1 MTDTSTLGTTTSGP
15 RQRHRRLRAWIWG
28 SVAGLAGLG
37 LLFIVAVLS
46 CIPAKIPES
55 GSRQRV
61 LFYAAPTDLRP
72 GEPLDAPDLEERL
85 QRLDYRRAAEPG
97 HPGEYSLGPGGGV
110 VFLRPFRYPGRDF
123 PGGRVMIRFIEGR
136 ISRAEPLGAIP
147 AGHLRAEP
155 LGARQAGDLRA
166 QPLYA
171 MSAGDLRVEP
181 ERIAGFEGE
190 TGAVL
195 KPLRLDEVRKA
206 TEKATRLL
214 VPTLI
219 AVEDRRFSY
228 HPGIDPIGLT
238 RAFVNNLRP
247 GAQPQGGSTLT
258 QQLARSLFL
267 HNRRTLFR
275 KATEAVLAVAL
286 EVRYSKDEIL
296 EAYLNAIYWGTWG
309 PMEIRGAREASQYY
323 LGCDL
328 AKADIAGIA
337 LLVGIIPAPNA
348 FNPYHSP
355 AKAKQR
361 RDLVLRRMRE
371 SDLISEAELRRA
383 LAQPLPSA
391 RAPIRSADASYFLDG
406 AREEV
411 ERRAGP
417 RVLDRP
423 GTAIFTTMDPRD
435 QAAAVKAVTD
445 GLAALERDHK
455 KLRRKDSPLQAAVVS
470 IDPRFGTVRALVGGR
485 DFLLHPFNR
494 AIKAKRQPG
503 SLFKPFVYLAAFRE
517 RTRADG
523 SSWTPRTI
531 LEDEPYEVKAGRKF
545 WRPKNYDQQFRGR
558 VSLRD
563 ALEHSLNVPTARV
576 AMEVG
581 IPRVAEVARDLG
593 IQSTLREVPSLC
605 LGTSEVSL
613 LEITGAYAGLADG
626 GRARAPTML
635 IGILD
640 PDGREVPLAPLEDPR
655 GVEAPEAYLTTSLL
669 QGVINEGT
677 GSRARS
683 LKVRGAVAGK
693 TGTTDDYKDAWFVGY
708 TPCRAVGTWVG
719 FDRNQ
724 VVGLSGAAAALPIWA
739 AAMAGAEGRNGDGS
753 FDRPPEVVRVAIDPE
768 TGELAGEECPQ
779 SVEEDFL
786 AGTEPDQP
794 CSLHA
799 PPGVITR
806 MRRWFGL

>member
-1 MTDTSTLGTTTSGP
+1 MNDTPSPASVASGAQK
-15 RQRHRRLRAWIWG
+15 RRRRLRAWLWG
-28 SVAGLAGLG
+28 LVLGVAGLG
-37 LLFIVAVLS
+37 LLFVIGVLS

-55 GSRQRV
+55 GSRQQV

-72 GEPLDAPDLEERL
+72 GEPLDTRDLEERL
-85 QRLDYRRAAEPG
+85 RRLDYRRAAEPDA
-97 HPGEYSLGPGGGV
+97 PGEYSLGPGGGT

-123 PGGRVMIRFIEGR
+123 PGGRVMVRFIEGR
-136 ISRAEPLGAIP
+136 ISRAEPL
-147 AGHLRAEP
+147 
-155 LGARQAGDLRA
+155 D
-166 QPLYA
+166 A

-195 KPLRLDEVRKA
+195 KPLRLDEVETA
-206 TEKATRLL
+206 TPLL

-219 AVEDRRFSY
+219 AVEDRRFWH
-228 HPGIDPIGLT
+228 HPGIDAIGLA
-238 RAFVNNLRP
+238 RAVVNNLRP
-247 GAQPQGGSTLT
+247 GSQQQGGSTLT

-267 HNRRTLFR
+267 HNRKTLFR
-275 KATEAVLAVAL
+275 KANEAVLAVAL
-286 EVRYSKDEIL
+286 EVRYSKREIL

-309 PMEIRGAREASQYY
+309 AMEIRGAREASQYY

-328 AKADIAGIA
+328 AKADIGGIA

-348 FNPYHSP
+348 FNPYHAP

-361 RDLVLRRMRE
+361 RDLVLHRMRE
-371 SDLISEAELRRA
+371 NDLISEADLRRA
-383 LAQPLPSA
+383 LTQPLPSA
-391 RAPIRSADASYFLDG
+391 RAPMRSADASYFLDA
-406 AREEV
+406 ARAEV

-423 GTAIFTTMDPRD
+423 GTAVFTTMDPRD
-435 QAAAVKAVTD
+435 QSAAVKAVAE
-445 GLAALERDHK
+445 GLATLERDHK
-455 KLRRKDSPLQAAVVS
+455 KLRRKDNQLQAAVVS
-470 IDPRFGTVRALVGGR
+470 IDPRTGTVRALVGGR

-494 AIKAKRQPG
+494 AIDAKRQPG

-517 RTRADG
+517 RTREDG
-523 SSWTPRTI
+523 TPWTPRTMVN
-531 LEDEPYEVKAGRKF
+531 DEPYEVKAGRKT
-545 WRPKNYDQQFRGR
+545 WRPKNYDQQFRGPVTVR
-558 VSLRD
+558 H

-593 IQSTLREVPSLC
+593 IQSKLREVPSLC

-613 LEITGAYAGLADG
+613 MEITGAYAGLADG
-626 GRARAPTML
+626 GRARAATML

-640 PDGREVPLAPLEDPR
+640 PDGREVPIAPLEDPR

-669 QGVINEGT
+669 EGVIEEGT

-683 LKVRGAVAGK
+683 LGVRGAVAGK
-693 TGTTDDYKDAWFVGY
+693 TGTTDDYRDAWFVGY
-708 TPCRAVGTWVG
+708 TPCRAVGAWVG

-724 VVGLSGAAAALPIWA
+724 AVGLSGAAAALPIWA
-739 AAMAGAEGRNGDGS
+739 AAMAGAEGRNGDGR
-753 FDRPPEVVRVAIDPE
+753 FDRPPGVVRVAIDPE
-768 TGELAGEECPQ
+768 SGELYGEDCYQ

-794 CSLHA
+794 CSLHSS
-799 PPGVITR
+799 PGPITR

>member
-1 MTDTSTLGTTTSGP
+1 MRVWL
-15 RQRHRRLRAWIWG
+15 WG
-28 SVAGLAGLG
+28 LVAGVAGLG
-37 LLFIVAVLS
+37 LLFVVGVLS

-72 GEPLDAPDLEERL
+72 GEPLDTRDLEERL
-85 QRLDYRRAAEPG
+85 RRLDYRRAAEP
-97 HPGEYSLGPGGGV
+97 HAPGEYSLGPGGGV
-110 VFLRPFRYPGRDF
+110 VFLRPFRYPGRNF
-123 PGGRVMIRFIEGR
+123 PGGRVMVRFIEGR
-136 ISRAEPLGAIP
+136 ISRAEPLDPIS
-147 AGHLRAEP
+147 AE
-155 LGARQAGDLRA
+155 
-166 QPLYA
+166 
-171 MSAGDLRVEP
+171 DLRVEP

-195 KPLRLDEVRKA
+195 KPLRLEEA
-206 TEKATRLL
+206 PPLL
-214 VPTLI
+214 VQSLI
-219 AVEDRRFSY
+219 AVEDHRFWH
-228 HPGIDPIGLT
+228 HPGIDPFGLA
-238 RAFVNNLRP
+238 RAFVNNLRRGGP
-247 GAQPQGGSTLT
+247 QQGGSTLT

-286 EVRYSKDEIL
+286 EARYSKREIL

-309 PMEIRGAREASQYY
+309 AMEIRGAREASQYY

-328 AKADIAGIA
+328 AKADVAGIA

-348 FNPYHSP
+348 FTPYRSA

-371 SDLISEAELRRA
+371 TGLISEADLRRS
-383 LAQPLPSA
+383 LAQPLPSV
-391 RAPIRSADASYFLDG
+391 RAPVRSADASYFLDG
-406 AREEV
+406 ARAEV

-417 RVLDRP
+417 KILDRP
-423 GTAIFTTMDPRD
+423 GTAVFTTMDPRD
-435 QAAAVKAVTD
+435 QAAAVKAVTE

-470 IDPRFGTVRALVGGR
+470 IDPRTGTVRALVGGR

-494 AIKAKRQPG
+494 AVDAKRQPG

-517 RTRADG
+517 RTREDG
-523 SSWTPRTI
+523 TPWTPRTI
-531 LEDEPYEVKAGRKF
+531 LSDEPYEVKAGRKT
-545 WRPKNYDQQFRGR
+545 WRPKNYDQQFQGP
-558 VSLRD
+558 VTLRQ

-581 IPRVAEVARDLG
+581 IRRVAEVARDLG

-626 GRARAPTML
+626 GRARAATML

-640 PDGREVPLAPLEDPR
+640 PDGRDVPLAPLEDPR

-669 QGVINEGT
+669 EGVIAEGT

-683 LKVRGAVAGK
+683 LGVRGAVAGK

-724 VVGLSGAAAALPIWA
+724 AVGLSGAAAALPIWA
-739 AAMAGAEGRNGDGS
+739 AAMAGAEGRNGDGR
-753 FDRPPEVVRVAIDPE
+753 FDRPPEVVRVAIDPQS
-768 TGELAGEECPQ
+768 GELAGEECPQ

-786 AGTEPDQP
+786 TGTEPDQP

-799 PPGVITR
+799 SPGVITR
-806 MRRWFGL
+806 MGRWFGL

>member
-1 MTDTSTLGTTTSGP
+1 MTITSSQVPPTPARRKP
-15 RQRHRRLRAWIWG
+15 RRRWRAWLWG
-28 SVAGLAGLG
+28 SLASLAGLG
-37 LLFIVAVLS
+37 LLFVVTVLS
-46 CIPAKIPES
+46 CIPPKIPDS

-61 LFYAAPTDLRP
+61 IFYAAPTQLRP
-72 GEPLDAPDLEERL
+72 GEPLDTRDLEDRL
-85 QRLDYRRAAEPG
+85 RRLDYRRAADPG
-97 HPGEYSLGPGGGV
+97 QPGEYNLGPGGGV

-123 PGGRVMIRFIEGR
+123 PGGRVMVRFIEGR
-136 ISRAEPLGAIP
+136 ISRAEPLAP
-147 AGHLRAEP
+147 MPPE
-155 LGARQAGDLRA
+155 
-166 QPLYA
+166 
-171 MSAGDLRVEP
+171 DLRVEP

-190 TGAVL
+190 TAAVL
-195 KPLRLDEVRKA
+195 KPLKLGEA
-206 TEKATRLL
+206 PPLL
-214 VPTLI
+214 VKSLI
-219 AVEDRRFSY
+219 AVEDHRFEH
-228 HPGIDPIGLT
+228 HPGIDPIGLG
-238 RAFVNNLRP
+238 RAVINNLRR
-247 GAQPQGGSTLT
+247 GAPQQGGSTLT

-267 HNRRTLFR
+267 HNRKTVFR

-309 PMEIRGAREASQYY
+309 AMEIRGAREASQYY

-328 AKADIAGIA
+328 AKADVAGIA

-371 SDLISEAELRRA
+371 TSLISDADLRRA
-383 LAQPLPSA
+383 LAQPLPSL
-391 RAPIRSADASYFLDG
+391 RAPMRSAEASYFLDA
-406 AREEV
+406 ARAEV

-455 KLRRKDSPLQAAVVS
+455 KLRRKDNPLQAAVVS
-470 IDPRFGTVRALVGGR
+470 IDPRKGTVRALVGGR

-494 AIKAKRQPG
+494 AMDAKRQPG

-517 RTRADG
+517 RTRDDG
-523 SSWTPRTI
+523 TFWTPCTM
-531 LEDEPYEVKAGRKF
+531 LEDEPYEVKAGRRT
-545 WRPKNYDQQFRGR
+545 WRPQNYDRQFRGPITVR
-558 VSLRD
+558 H

-581 IPRVAEVARDLG
+581 IPRVAEAARDLG
-593 IQSTLREVPSLC
+593 ILSPLREVPSLC

-626 GRARAPTML
+626 GRARAATML
-635 IGILD
+635 LGILD
-640 PDGREVPLAPLEDPR
+640 PDGREVPLARLEDPR
-655 GVEAPEAYLTTSLL
+655 GVDAPEAYLVTSLL
-669 QGVINEGT
+669 EGVIDEGT

-683 LKVRGAVAGK
+683 LGVRGAVAGK

-708 TPCRAVGTWVG
+708 TPCRAVGAWVG
-719 FDRNQ
+719 FDRVQ

-739 AAMAGAEGRNGDGS
+739 AAMAGAEGREGDGP
-753 FDRPPEVVRVAIDPE
+753 FDRPPEVVRVAIDPLS
-768 TGELAGEECPQ
+768 GELASDVCPQ
-779 SVEEDFL
+779 AVEEDFL

-799 PPGVITR
+799 SPGVFTR
-806 MRRWFGL
+806 MRRWLGL

>member
-1 MTDTSTLGTTTSGP
+1 MSTTSPQPPLPSGSRKP
-15 RQRHRRLRAWIWG
+15 RRRLRAWVWG
-28 SVAGLAGLG
+28 AVGGLAGLG
-37 LLFIVAVLS
+37 LVFVVAVLS

-61 LFYAAPTDLRP
+61 LFYAAPTDLRA
-72 GEPLDAPDLEERL
+72 GEPLDTRDLEERL
-85 QRLDYRRAAEPG
+85 RRLDYHRAAEPG
-97 HPGEYSLGPGGGV
+97 RPGEYNLGPGGGI
-110 VFLRPFRYPGRDF
+110 VFLRPFRYPGREF
-123 PGGRVMIRFIEGR
+123 PGGRVMVRFIEGR
-136 ISRAEPLGAIP
+136 ISRAEPLDAM
-147 AGHLRAEP
+147 A
-155 LGARQAGDLRA
+155 AGDV
-166 QPLYA
+166 
-171 MSAGDLRVEP
+171 RVEP

-190 TGAVL
+190 TAAVL
-195 KPLRLDEVRKA
+195 KPLKLEEA
-206 TEKATRLL
+206 PPLL
-214 VPTLI
+214 VKSLI
-219 AVEDRRFSY
+219 AVEDHRFYS
-228 HPGIDPIGLT
+228 HPGIDPIGLA
-238 RAFVNNLRP
+238 RAAVSNLRRAAP
-247 GAQPQGGSTLT
+247 QQGGSTLT

-267 HNRRTLFR
+267 HNRKTVFR

-286 EVRYSKDEIL
+286 EVRYSKNEIL

-309 PMEIRGAREASQYY
+309 AMEIRGAREASQYY

-328 AKADIAGIA
+328 AKADVAGIA

-348 FNPYHSP
+348 FGPYRSP

-371 SDLISEAELRRA
+371 VGLISEADLRQA

-391 RAPIRSADASYFLDG
+391 RAPMRSAEASYFLDA
-406 AREEV
+406 ARAEV

-423 GTAIFTTMDPRD
+423 GTAIFTTMDSRD

-445 GLAALERDHK
+445 GLAALERDHR
-455 KLRRKDSPLQAAVVS
+455 KLRRKDSPLQAAAVS
-470 IDPRFGTVRALVGGR
+470 IDPRTGTVRALVGGR

-494 AIKAKRQPG
+494 AMEAKRQPG

-517 RTRADG
+517 REREDG
-523 SSWTPRTI
+523 TPWTPQTVI
-531 LEDEPYEVKAGRKF
+531 EDEPYEVKAGRKT
-545 WRPKNYDQQFRGR
+545 WRPKNYDEQFRGPVTVR
-558 VSLRD
+558 Q

-593 IQSTLREVPSLC
+593 IQSKLHEVPSLC

-613 LEITGAYAGLADG
+613 MEITGAYAGLADG
-626 GRARAPTML
+626 GRARASTML
-635 IGILD
+635 LGILD
-640 PDGREVPLAPLEDPR
+640 PDGHEVPLASLDDPR

-669 QGVINEGT
+669 EGVIDEGT

-683 LKVRGAVAGK
+683 LGVRGAVAGK

-708 TPCRAVGTWVG
+708 TPCRALGIWVG

-724 VVGLSGAAAALPIWA
+724 AVGLSGAAAALPIWA
-739 AAMAGAEGRNGDGS
+739 AAMAGSEGRNGDGQ

-768 TGELAGEECPQ
+768 TGELADVQCPQ

-794 CSLHA
+794 CSVHA
-799 PPGVITR
+799 SPGVITR
-806 MRRWFGL
+806 MRRWLGL

>member
-1 MTDTSTLGTTTSGP
+1 MIDTSNQAPATSGP
-15 RQRHRRLRAWIWG
+15 RKRHPRLRVWLWG
-28 SVAGLAGLG
+28 LVAGVAGLG
-37 LLFIVAVLS
+37 LLFVVGVLS

-72 GEPLDAPDLEERL
+72 GEPLDTRDLEERL
-85 QRLDYRRAAEPG
+85 RRLDYRRAAEP
-97 HPGEYSLGPGGGV
+97 HAPGEYSLGPGGGV
-110 VFLRPFRYPGRDF
+110 VFLRPFRYPGRNF
-123 PGGRVMIRFIEGR
+123 PGGRVMVRFIEGR
-136 ISRAEPLGAIP
+136 ISRAEPLDPIS
-147 AGHLRAEP
+147 AE
-155 LGARQAGDLRA
+155 
-166 QPLYA
+166 
-171 MSAGDLRVEP
+171 DLRVEP

-195 KPLRLDEVRKA
+195 KPLRLEEA
-206 TEKATRLL
+206 PPLL
-214 VPTLI
+214 VQSLI
-219 AVEDRRFSY
+219 AVEDHRFWH
-228 HPGIDPIGLT
+228 HPGIDPFGLA
-238 RAFVNNLRP
+238 RAFVNNLRRGGP
-247 GAQPQGGSTLT
+247 QQGGSTLT

-286 EVRYSKDEIL
+286 EARYSKREIL

-309 PMEIRGAREASQYY
+309 AMEIRGAREASQYY

-328 AKADIAGIA
+328 AKADVAGIA

-348 FNPYHSP
+348 FTPYRSA

-371 SDLISEAELRRA
+371 TGLISEADLRRS
-383 LAQPLPSA
+383 LAQPLPSV
-391 RAPIRSADASYFLDG
+391 RAPVRSADASYFLDG
-406 AREEV
+406 ARAEV

-417 RVLDRP
+417 KILDRP
-423 GTAIFTTMDPRD
+423 GTAVFTTMDPRD
-435 QAAAVKAVTD
+435 QAAAVKAVTE

-470 IDPRFGTVRALVGGR
+470 IDPRTGTVRALVGGR

-494 AIKAKRQPG
+494 AVDAKRQPG

-517 RTRADG
+517 RTREDG
-523 SSWTPRTI
+523 TPWTPRTI
-531 LEDEPYEVKAGRKF
+531 LSDEPYEVKAGRKT
-545 WRPKNYDQQFRGR
+545 WRPKNYDQQFQGP
-558 VSLRD
+558 VTLRQ

-581 IPRVAEVARDLG
+581 IRRVAEVARDLG

-626 GRARAPTML
+626 GRARAATML

-640 PDGREVPLAPLEDPR
+640 PDGRDVPLAPLEDPR

-669 QGVINEGT
+669 EGVIAEGT

-683 LKVRGAVAGK
+683 LGVRGAVAGK

-724 VVGLSGAAAALPIWA
+724 AVGLSGAAAALPIWA
-739 AAMAGAEGRNGDGS
+739 AAMAGAEGRNGDGR
-753 FDRPPEVVRVAIDPE
+753 FDRPPEVVRVAIDPQS
-768 TGELAGEECPQ
+768 GELAGEECPQ

-786 AGTEPDQP
+786 TGTEPDQP

-799 PPGVITR
+799 SPGVITR
-806 MRRWFGL
+806 MGRWFGL

>member
-1 MTDTSTLGTTTSGP
+1 MIDSSSQAPVTSGP
-15 RQRHRRLRAWIWG
+15 RKRRRRLRAWLWG
-28 SVAGLAGLG
+28 FVAGIAGLG
-37 LLFIVAVLS
+37 LLFVVGVLS
-46 CIPAKIPES
+46 CIPARIPES

-72 GEPLDAPDLEERL
+72 GEPLDTRDLEERL
-85 QRLDYRRAAEPG
+85 RRLDYRRAAEPG
-97 HPGEYSLGPGGGV
+97 RPGEYSLGPGGGI

-123 PGGRVMIRFIEGR
+123 PGGRVMVRFIEGR
-136 ISRAEPLGAIP
+136 ISRAEPLDAMP
-147 AGHLRAEP
+147 AE
-155 LGARQAGDLRA
+155 
-166 QPLYA
+166 
-171 MSAGDLRVEP
+171 DLRVEP

-195 KPLRLDEVRKA
+195 KPLRLGEA
-206 TEKATRLL
+206 PPLL
-214 VPTLI
+214 IPSLI
-219 AVEDRRFSY
+219 AVEDHRFRH
-228 HPGIDPIGLT
+228 HPGIDPFGLA
-238 RAFVNNLRP
+238 RAFVNNLRR
-247 GAQPQGGSTLT
+247 GAPQQGGSTLT

-309 PMEIRGAREASQYY
+309 AMEIRGAREASQYY

-328 AKADIAGIA
+328 AKADVAGIA

-371 SDLISEAELRRA
+371 TRLISEADLRRA

-391 RAPIRSADASYFLDG
+391 RAPVRSADASYFLDG
-406 AREEV
+406 ARAEV

-417 RVLDRP
+417 KILDRP
-423 GTAIFTTMDPRD
+423 GAAVFTTMDPRD
-435 QAAAVKAVTD
+435 QAAAVKAVTE

-470 IDPRFGTVRALVGGR
+470 IDPRTGTVRALVGGR
-485 DFLLHPFNR
+485 DFLLYPFNR
-494 AIKAKRQPG
+494 AIDAKRQPG

-517 RTRADG
+517 RTREDG
-523 SSWTPRTI
+523 TPWTPRTI
-531 LEDEPYEVKAGRKF
+531 LEDEPYEVKAGRKL
-545 WRPKNYDQQFRGR
+545 WRPKNYDRQFRGP
-558 VSLRD
+558 VTLRQ

-581 IPRVAEVARDLG
+581 IPRVAEAARDLG
-593 IQSTLREVPSLC
+593 IQSKLREVPSLC

-613 LEITGAYAGLADG
+613 MEITGAYAGLADD
-626 GRARAPTML
+626 GRARAVTML

-640 PDGREVPLAPLEDPR
+640 SDGREVPLAPLEDPR

-669 QGVINEGT
+669 EGVIDEGT

-683 LKVRGAVAGK
+683 LGVRGAVAGK

-719 FDRNQ
+719 FDRDR

-739 AAMAGAEGRNGDGS
+739 AAMAGAEGRNGDGR
-753 FDRPPEVVRVAIDPE
+753 FDRPPGVVRVAIDPE
-768 TGELAGEECPQ
+768 SGELAGEECPQ

-786 AGTEPDQP
+786 TGTEPDRP

-799 PPGVITR
+799 SPGIITR
-806 MRRWFGL
+806 MGRWFGL